1 MKSIFCVVLAL
12 CLCMPLFALGEGEF
26 PELDQ
31 DGFLPEG
38 EFVYE
43 NPDEG
48 IWRYASQTLKV
59 EVIRYKE
66 GGQIWYEAEG
76 FSRNGDNFR
85 MIPANADKRMTSSDW
100 PASIAQD
107 NGTVLAIN
115 SDFAHLRY
123 QQKKRMGVII
133 RDGEILSE
141 KTYAKNEGSYPN
153 LDTLALY
160 PDGNM
165 MAYYSDEYTGQEY
178 LDQGAYDVLSFGPM
192 LIKDGM
198 LNVEA
203 LDKYGKS
210 TAQRT
215 AIGMVE
221 PGHYFAMT
229 LEGRHDDSKGAG
241 ISFLAEKLFNRGCQT
256 AINLDGGQTAT
267 MLFMGKQIVTVG
279 KTSSKDASARKTA
292 EILGIGNSPSVPR
305 D

>member
-1 MKSIFCVVLAL
+1 MRKIIFILIAL
-12 CLCMPLFALGEGEF
+12 CLCMPLFALGEGAF

-59 EVIRYKE
+59 EVIRYQE
-66 GGQIWYEAEG
+66 GGQIWYEAEAV
-76 FSRNGDNFR
+76 SRNGDNFR
-85 MIPANADKRMTSSDW
+85 MIPANANKRLTSTDW
-100 PASIAQD
+100 PAAIAQE

-115 SDFAHLRY
+115 SDFVHLRY
-123 QQKKRMGVII
+123 QQKKRMGVIV

-141 KTYAKNEGSYPN
+141 KTYEKNKGSYPN

-178 LDQGAYDVLSFGPM
+178 LDQGAYDVLAFGPM

-203 LDKYGKS
+203 LEKYGKS

-267 MLFMGKQIVTVG
+267 MVFMGKQIVTVG

-292 EILGIGNSPSVPR
+292 EILGIGSSQSVPKE
-305 D
+305 